1 MSEPA
6 AASSA
11 ATRLNPPLAG
21 IGRRPS
27 WRFAFGHPAHVV
39 ALGFGS
45 GLARI
50 APGTAGTL
58 FGWMLW
64 SWLVPAHWGDGP
76 RAVLWL
82 LALGLGAWA
91 CAVTARHLADADP
104 PSIVWDEVVAFS
116 LVLWLIGPTGFVG
129 EAVAFAL
136 FRYFDA
142 AKPGPVAWAD
152 QRWKGPTPG
161 RPIGLAQGFGIIAD
175 DLVAALCTVFAIAV
189 WRFATGP

>member
-1 MSEPA
+1 MSEPLP
-6 AASSA
+6 SPVA

-45 GLARI
+45 GLSRV

-58 FGWMLW
+58 FGWLLW
-64 SWLVPAHWGDGP
+64 SWLVPAHWEDGP
-76 RAVLWL
+76 RALLWL
-82 LALGLGAWA
+82 LALVLGAWA

-104 PSIVWDEVVAFS
+104 PSIVWDEVIAFS
-116 LVLWLIGPTGFVG
+116 LVLWLIGPTGFAG

-136 FRYFDA
+136 FRFFDA

-152 QRWKGPTPG
+152 RRWKGPRAG

-175 DLVAALCTVFAIAV
+175 DLVAALCTVFLIAV
-189 WRFATGP
+189 WRFVAGT

>member
-1 MSEPA
+1 MSEPVP
-6 AASSA
+6 SPVG

-27 WRFAFGHPAHVV
+27 WRFAFGHPAHAV

-45 GLARI
+45 GLARV

-58 FGWMLW
+58 FGWLLW
-64 SWLVPAHWGDGP
+64 SWLVPATWGDDL
-76 RAVLWL
+76 RAAVWL
-82 LALGLGAWA
+82 LAFVLGAWA

-116 LVLWLIGPTGFVG
+116 LVLWLIGPTSFAG
-129 EAVAFAL
+129 EAVAFVL

-152 QRWKGPTPG
+152 RRWKGPPTG
-161 RPIGLAQGFGIIAD
+161 RPIGLAQGFGIVAD
-175 DLVAALCTVFAIAV
+175 DIVAALCTLFAIAV
-189 WRFATGP
+189 WRFVAGT